1 MLLYVVI
8 PSYMFLLKISL
19 YSVVWIW
26 KCSEAVLNAG
36 SQAVIL
42 CLGRG
47 VAVFIKE
54 CSWLWQPGDTGTLW
68 LVLWTGSSRTAE
80 EWEGIFVL
88 LIGLF
93 QLWFSNFWF
102 VSSQKLGGSVCCGWF
117 CSCCWYLHF
126 VLLHLDTLFLPL
138 FYFYDAFSANQA
150 WFNCSS
156 LFVSLLFKILNSF
169 LFLCCDGPDRAIDPA
184 LHNN

>member
-26 KCSEAVLNAG
+26 KCSGAVLNAG

-54 CSWLWQPGDTGTLW
+54 CSWLSQPDDTGTLW

-102 VSSQKLGGSVCCGWF
+102 VSSQKLGGYF
-117 CSCCWYLHF
+117 CLLWVVLF
-126 VLLHLDTLFLPL
+126 VLLIFAFCSVASGHFIPAFILFLWCFL
-138 FYFYDAFSANQA
+138 
-150 WFNCSS
+150 CKSS
-156 LFVSLLFKILNSF
+156 LV
-169 LFLCCDGPDRAIDPA
+169 
-184 LHNN
+184 